1 MLRKLSSEELIRN
14 AVLLSLTKPIGTVR
28 GSRSSEEGD
37 DGDSGLAQW
46 SAERVYDQMNQ

>member
-1 MLRKLSSEELIRN
+1 MLRKLNSGDWGVDKD
-14 AVLLSLTKPIGTVR
+14 AVSYVADRDSKR
-28 GSRSSEEGD
+28 RSWEEGD